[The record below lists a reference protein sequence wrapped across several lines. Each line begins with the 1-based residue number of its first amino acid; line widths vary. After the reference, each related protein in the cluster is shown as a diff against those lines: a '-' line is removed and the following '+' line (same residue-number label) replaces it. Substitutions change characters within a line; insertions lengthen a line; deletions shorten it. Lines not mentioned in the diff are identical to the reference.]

1 MPVADE
7 SREGQADPTVPA
19 ASPKLSRPG
28 RRRMIALGGLA
39 TVLVIAATTG
49 LVVAWLAG
57 RGAAAARRALA
68 DGRLDEASTAAER
81 WLRSSPRSAE
91 AHYLKAQI
99 AWARRDLAAVHEALE
114 RAREPGYPPDQMAR
128 LLGLLLARTNQAGNA
143 EPLLRRAFD
152 EGRQPDPEVA
162 EALARIYLG
171 SFRLHEAGAVL
182 DRWAREV
189 PRDARPYLLRTEVA
203 EPRDSTPAAPEGY
216 AILVPFVSDP
226 FPGAL
231 HSMCTWA
238 RLKIGS
244 ILWALL
250 GMAGS
255 LLAADQVFAVS
266 VR

>member
-1 MPVADE
+1 M
-7 SREGQADPTVPA
+7 GPTAPL
-19 ASPKLSRPG
+19 KRNRPG
-28 RRRMIALGGLA
+28 RRRIMLVGGLA
-39 TVLVIAATTG
+39 AVLAIVAAIAIGRTDRDAAT
-49 LVVAWLAG
+49 
-57 RGAAAARRALA
+57 ARRALA
-68 DGRLDEASTAAER
+68 DGRLDRASAALDR
-81 WLRSSPRSAE
+81 WLKSSPRSAE
-91 AHYLKAQI
+91 AHYLKARI
-99 AWARRDLAAVHEALE
+99 AWARHDLGTVHQELE
-114 RAREPGYPPDQMAR
+114 RARTLGYPPGLMAR
-128 LLGLLLARTNQAGNA
+128 LTGLFLARTHQTAEA

-189 PRDARPYLLRTEVA
+189 PRDARPDLLRTEVA
-203 EPRDSTPAAPEGY
+203 EPRDSTRAAPEGY